1 MIVLS
6 MHRVPTMTC
15 DNHLQWE
22 LQRGDISSVAL
33 VLMEAVYDLEI
44 WRRRIGKGP
53 VPAGE
58 SYHNADI
65 GNGLFREVSVLQ

>member
-6 MHRVPTMTC
+6 MHRVLTVTC

-33 VLMEAVYDLEI
+33 VLIEV
-44 WRRRIGKGP
+44 GGG
-53 VPAGE
+53 VPCR
-58 SYHNADI
+58 
-65 GNGLFREVSVLQ
+65 L